1 MAKPK
6 GRRQQITRS
15 SIHKAKEHE
24 VETIRLINAALDQQP
39 VDLSA
44 LRKLA
49 SVRGLVNNQL
59 RSKCW
64 PLLLPA
70 SPSVRSSASPPA
82 SAPASCTD
90 PSSPIH
96 SSSADP
102 STGSSSSNL
111 DGTASPGSGS
121 DCTPTTH
128 RDSHVVDC
136 DVVRSLWSYT
146 EGWAEEE
153 RALKR
158 EELKRML
165 NGVVLAHA
173 DSPSPVYYYQGLH
186 DVASVLLMV
195 VGERDASPLL
205 AVLASVHLRDCTRPS
220 IDAVLELLGML
231 FPILAAVDPQLAQHL
246 QDADL
251 MPYFALSWFITW
263 FSHGQRL
270 LQDAARLFDL
280 FLSSH
285 PLMPLYVGAAAMHNA
300 RAQLLRLREM
310 PELHTFLVNLDLGQ
324 GPALDQLA
332 RQAISL
338 IKLSPPLPLAQRHLH
353 HLSLASAVA
362 PAAALSDVAGAWGVP
377 EHPPWEKLRRK
388 ERGGGGGVG
397 GGPLGLVWRVLLLR
411 SRGRE
416 GGKGGLLASTA
427 LSLTGIVGVYLVAA
441 VVMTYGSGRSGQQG
455 LFEAGGRSLWPG
467 LGLFLQ
473 L

>member
-39 VDLSA
+39 VT
-44 LRKLA
+44 
-49 SVRGLVNNQL
+49 
-59 RSKCW
+59 
-64 PLLLPA
+64 PLP
-70 SPSVRSSASPPA
+70 
-82 SAPASCTD
+82 
-90 PSSPIH
+90 
-96 SSSADP
+96 
-102 STGSSSSNL
+102 
-111 DGTASPGSGS
+111 
-121 DCTPTTH
+121 
-128 RDSHVVDC
+128 
-136 DVVRSLWSYT
+136 
-146 EGWAEEE
+146 
-153 RALKR
+153 
-158 EELKRML
+158 
-165 NGVVLAHA
+165 
-173 DSPSPVYYYQGLH
+173 PVYYYQGLH

-377 EHPPWEKLRRK
+377 EHPP
-388 ERGGGGGVG
+388 
-397 GGPLGLVWRVLLLR
+397 
-411 SRGRE
+411 E